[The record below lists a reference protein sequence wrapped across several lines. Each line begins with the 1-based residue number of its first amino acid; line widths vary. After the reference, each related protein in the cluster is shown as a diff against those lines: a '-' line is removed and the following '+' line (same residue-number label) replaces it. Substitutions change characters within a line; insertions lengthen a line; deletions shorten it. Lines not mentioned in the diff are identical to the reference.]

1 MSTILKFQESSK
13 VTTDKLFHLNGK
25 VYLPND
31 EVLYTSITPMTFD
44 SNNITD
50 K

>member
-13 VTTDKLFHLNGK
+13 VTTVKLYHLNGK
-25 VYLPND
+25 VYQPND
-31 EVLYTSITPMTFD
+31 EVIYTSITPMGFE